1 MKNPFCL
8 YFENKDEEKKYK
20 LECTAVDCRR
30 VFSYVTIIA
39 AFELFLLIYDAVH
52 KDSTYS
58 NVQWAYVILNSVMA
72 FFSVLL
78 VGITAWA
85 NKKIEERYRI
95 FQFNLAL
102 YSVIILICGTLDAVT
117 GTISSGR
124 ENLTMFFICLML
136 VSSVFYVKS
145 LLVLMVSLSLFIG
158 FELFTHLTHF
168 SGHHTYAPYPIFIIF
183 ITNTVSFVRASQM
196 KDSIHKTLEIIKLHE
211 QAEHENQLKSQF
223 LANMSHEI
231 RTPMNAI
238 VGMSELALDFNL
250 NDSEKNVIQQI
261 RSSGINLV
269 GIINDILDFS
279 KIESGKMEII
289 PVDYDL
295 VKMLNEVSNVCL
307 VRLKNKPVELILE
320 IEEDLPCIFHGDD
333 MRIRQ
338 ILINLAGNSAKFT
351 EKGFVKIRVE
361 KLKEMDDRLLPE
373 NSAPELDWLRISVID
388 SGVGIRQEDLN
399 RLFGAFQQV
408 DMKMNRTKG
417 GTGLGL
423 SISKNLMKLMGG
435 SINVTSEYGKGS
447 CFYIDLPQKIV
458 DSTSC
463 SKKYKALFDAAERSP
478 ENQKLAEIPVVSL
491 LNRPEFAS
499 LFVEKSETV
508 MFKAPRAKIL
518 VVDDSDVNLQVAQG
532 LLKKFGVVPE
542 LATSGYEAL
551 ELIQKNDYHI
561 IFMDHQMPG
570 MDGVETLE
578 KIRVMETEASECNDN
593 GERISD
599 RNDPAGAPE
608 PALKAKKHRIVVA
621 LSANAINGAREM
633 FLSKGFD
640 DFIAKPVQGKDFAAC
655 LAEWLPVNLLEKLGE
670 EQIQSD
676 SLPADF
682 PKWDEN
688 RLSLAQ
694 AMENSGSLEN
704 YLKTV
709 KTFYLSIEKN
719 ANTIGDYL
727 IKDDIKNFTI
737 LVHALKSSARIIGAE
752 ELSRKA
758 ENLENLGKEYQAALE
773 AGKPD
778 EETRINRDIHERS
791 PEVIGLLTSYLRDL
805 RPIVDYSER
814 AEKKAGAGSEVKM
827 TADDLKKSLEKIKA
841 AASES
846 DLPLIEDQF
855 EKIKGA
861 LTDRKNASK
870 LERAIND
877 IEFDDITAICEE
889 ILVSL
894 K

>member
-8 YFENKDEEKKYK
+8 HFENKDEEKKYK

-39 AFELFLLIYDAVH
+39 AFELFLLIYDALH

-295 VKMLNEVSNVCL
+295 VKMLNEISNVCL
-307 VRLKNKPVELILE
+307 VRLKNKPVDLILE

-373 NSAPELDWLRISVID
+373 NSEPELDWLRISVID

-435 SINVTSEYGKGS
+435 SIYVTSEYGKGS

-599 RNDPAGAPE
+599 RNDPAGAPG
-608 PALKAKKHRIVVA
+608 PASKAKKHRIVVA

-640 DFIAKPVQGKDFAAC
+640 DFIAKPVQGKDFASC
-655 LAEWLPVNLLEKLGE
+655 LAEWLPLNLLEKFGVE
-670 EQIQSD
+670 D
-676 SLPADF
+676 DF
-682 PKWDEN
+682 DGLIPSGFPSWDEN
-688 RLSLAQ
+688 RLALVDAVK
-694 AMENSGSLEN
+694 NSGGIEN
-704 YLKTV
+704 YLKTA
-709 KTFYLSIEKN
+709 KTFYLSIERN
-719 ANTIGDYL
+719 SNMLGDCL
-727 IKDDIKNFTI
+727 IKEDIKNFTI
-737 LVHALKSSARIIGAE
+737 HVHALKSAARIIGAL
-752 ELSRKA
+752 ELSKKA
-758 ENLENLGKEYQAALE
+758 ENLEDLGKKYQQAVE
-773 AGKPD
+773 AGDAD
-778 EETRINRDIHERS
+778 EMKRTSRDIHERS
-791 PEVIGLLTSYLRDL
+791 TSMIALYTSYMKDL
-805 RPIVDYSER
+805 RAMVEFDESGEKGVDNAKLFGIHIENIIY
-814 AEKKAGAGSEVKM
+814 
-827 TADDLKKSLEKIKA
+827 
-841 AASES
+841 ASEKS
-846 DLPLIEDQF
+846 DLPLVEDEF
-855 EKIKGA
+855 EA
-861 LTDRKNASK
+861 LRSMSAPKEVLPLVQK
-870 LERAIND
+870 LEVAIND
-877 IEFDDITAICEE
+877 IEFETIVSICKE
-889 ILVSL
+889 IQSKLES
-894 K
+894 